1 VTSNSARRRNNGRAN
16 KGRAGFGLSGTLIL
30 MVGCLVVGALV
41 AVAVMGGLDASKNNA
56 QANTA
61 ATETANV
68 GTTAAPAASAQ
79 TATTQRVT
87 TTTQRVTTTTS
98 RAAALAV
105 LRSRVVVAPANGT
118 ARWSLEVPVSVH
130 ATGARLEKV
139 HITGGPGTHVLAGAI
154 DPYTGVFRSTGT
166 LYPSTTYTVS
176 FLVAGKV
183 GSATGLTTV
192 GTRTFTT
199 PPPSAA
205 ESVTANVFP
214 TPGISVGIGEP
225 IIFMFS
231 QPIDTYAAQQS
242 VLSHLHISMSK
253 PVPGGW
259 HWFSSVELHFR
270 PTHYWPV
277 GEGVSVSGNLSDWD
291 AGSGEWGVGALST
304 SFIVGESRVATVNL
318 TTHEMTV
325 TENGKVLYTWPISAG
340 RVTDPSM
347 DGTHIVMD
355 RESEVDMNS
364 ATVGIPQGSPGAYNL
379 KVYWDVHISDSGE
392 YVHAAPWSVSSQ
404 GFQNVSHGCINLSP
418 ARADIFF
425 HLSRVGDIVQ
435 VIGGPRSP
443 VMGDHGVMDWS
454 FGPGVVSW
462 TPATV
467 TPLTTSVTTMPT
479 TTTPPPAGAPT

>member
-1 VTSNSARRRNNGRAN
+1 M
-16 KGRAGFGLSGTLIL
+16 L
-30 MVGCLVVGALV
+30 GCLVVGALV
-41 AVAVMGGLDASKNNA
+41 ALAVMGGLAASKNNA
-56 QANTA
+56 QAT
-61 ATETANV
+61 T
-68 GTTAAPAASAQ
+68 GSTAAPPATAQ
-79 TATTQRVT
+79 PTTTQRVT

-98 RAAALAV
+98 RAQALAV
-105 LRSRVVVAPANGT
+105 LRSRVVLAPANGA
-118 ARWSLEVPVSVH
+118 ARFSLGVPVTVH
-130 ATGARLEKV
+130 ATGAHLERV

-166 LYPSTTYTVS
+166 LFPSTTYTVS
-176 FLVAGKV
+176 FVVAGNV
-183 GSATGLTTV
+183 GTDTGLTAE
-192 GTRTFTT
+192 GTRTFVT
-199 PPPSAA
+199 PAPSSA

-214 TPGISVGIGEP
+214 TPGIAVGIGEP

-242 VLSHLHISMSK
+242 VLSHLHISMSN

-270 PTHYWPV
+270 PAHYWPV
-277 GEGVSVSGNLSDWD
+277 GEGVSVSGDLADWD
-291 AGSGEWGVGALST
+291 VGGGNWGVGTLTT
-304 SFIVGESRVATVNL
+304 SFIIGESRISTVNL
-318 TTHEMTV
+318 STHQMTV
-325 TENGKVLYTWPISAG
+325 TQNGKVLYTWPISGG
-340 RVTDPSM
+340 RLADPSM

-355 RESEVDMNS
+355 RESLVDMNS

-418 ARADIFF
+418 ADADTFF

-435 VIGGPRSP
+435 VTGGPRAP

-462 TPATV
+462 TPAKV
-467 TPLTTSVTTMPT
+467 TQLTTSVTTLPT
-479 TTTPPPAGAPT
+479 TTTPPPAGAPS

>member
-1 VTSNSARRRNNGRAN
+1 
-16 KGRAGFGLSGTLIL
+16 
-30 MVGCLVVGALV
+30 M
-41 AVAVMGGLDASKNNA
+41 
-56 QANTA
+56 
-61 ATETANV
+61 
-68 GTTAAPAASAQ
+68 
-79 TATTQRVT
+79 
-87 TTTQRVTTTTS
+87 
-98 RAAALAV
+98 
-105 LRSRVVVAPANGT
+105 GT
-118 ARWSLEVPVSVH
+118 A
-130 ATGARLEKV
+130 
-139 HITGGPGTHVLAGAI
+139 
-154 DPYTGVFRSTGT
+154 D
-166 LYPSTTYTVS
+166 
-176 FLVAGKV
+176 
-183 GSATGLTTV
+183 GLTAE

-199 PPPSAA
+199 PAPSAA

-253 PVPGGW
+253 PVAGGW

-277 GEGVSVSGNLSDWD
+277 GEGVSVSANLADWD
-291 AGSGEWGVGALST
+291 AGGGQWGVGTLST
-304 SFIVGESRVATVNL
+304 SFIVGESRISTVNL

-325 TENGKVLYTWPISAG
+325 TENGKVLYTWPISGG
-340 RVTDPSM
+340 RTDDPSM

-355 RESEVDMNS
+355 RESLVDMNS

-435 VIGGPRSP
+435 VIGGPRAP

-454 FGPGVVSW
+454 FGPGIVSW
-462 TPATV
+462 TPAKVTQLTTTV
-467 TPLTTSVTTMPT
+467 TTIPT

>member
-1 VTSNSARRRNNGRAN
+1 M
-16 KGRAGFGLSGTLIL
+16 I
-30 MVGCLVVGALV
+30 GCLVVGALV
-41 AVAVMGGLDASKNNA
+41 GVAVMGGLAASKNTANDANSNGHANGNGNANADAGANA
-56 QANTA
+56 QAA
-61 ATETANV
+61 GAS
-68 GTTAAPAASAQ
+68 TAAPNPAQ
-79 TATTQRVT
+79 PTTAQRIP

-98 RAAALAV
+98 RASALAQ
-105 LRSRVVVAPANGT
+105 LRSRVVVAPADVTG
-118 ARWSLEVPVSVH
+118 RWSLGVPVSVR
-130 ATGARLEKV
+130 AKGAHLERV

-154 DPYTGVFRSTGT
+154 DPYTGVFHSTGT

-176 FLVAGKV
+176 FVVTGNV
-183 GSATGLTTV
+183 GTATGLSAE
-192 GTRTFTT
+192 GSRTFTT
-199 PPPSAA
+199 PAPSAA

-231 QPIDTYAAQQS
+231 QPVNSYAAQQS

-253 PVPGGW
+253 PVVGGW

-277 GEGVSVSGNLSDWD
+277 GEGVQVSGNLSDWE
-291 AGSGEWGVGALST
+291 AGTDQWGVGTLST
-304 SFIVGESRVATVNL
+304 AFIVGEARISTVDL
-318 TTHEMTV
+318 DTHEMTV
-325 TENGKVLYTWPISAG
+325 TEDGKVLYSWPISG
-340 RVTDPSM
+340 GSTQYPSM

-355 RESEVDMNS
+355 RESVVDMNS
-364 ATVGIPQGSPGAYNL
+364 ATVGIPQGSPGAYNE

-392 YVHAAPWSVSSQ
+392 YVHAAPWSVTSQ

-418 ARADIFF
+418 ARAEIFF

-435 VIGGPRSP
+435 VVGGPRAP

-467 TPLTTSVTTMPT
+467 VQLSTSVTTIPT